1 MMDEPSRFDW
11 TTASNA
17 HLRRWRFGSQHA
29 LGGVAVGDR
38 TALALAE

>member
-17 HLRRWRFGSQHA
+17 HLETLARFGSQHA
-29 LGGVAVGDR
+29 LEELRHRG
-38 TALALAE
+38 